1 MTLANYFREILD
13 TYPLERTK
21 EFKRSDFAQKFSKNT
36 PKEFPSLKDF
46 SVKASCGKNNWAL
59 NPWISIT
66 HDSFDSSQESLQIEY
81 SFDCENCEVHLS
93 LVPRLEIYSEYTSFE
108 LELISI
114 LKTIDLNDF
123 TLNYY
128 DDSYSIIDKKYSYDE
143 LDDTKLTTDLD
154 FLVSIYARLQ
164 KEFTRF
170 IKIQK
175 GEAVI
180 FAQRPL
186 MDMEYRH
193 ERAFYSRGIESSFN
207 VKDIEFSYPIENTH
221 ENSINSAEELFT
233 DENIEKIIRCDI
245 TITDYKNILD
255 NITQSSQLLLINAIK
270 INSINLN
277 QIKTKDKVLL
287 FAKSF
292 ADITYK
298 SRGRL
303 LGSYAFNKIK
313 IDDRLASPL
322 IITSIIHELTHF
334 IVEKILKEILMK
346 ILDTDDT
353 PLISSYIK
361 MLLEDDLNYLMD
373 EFCAHTVE
381 GRFALFGFQD
391 YSSFNYKLDEISHL
405 YSKEDIDYCLLI
417 ANTLAYDIND
427 IFEKFIDEDL
437 REDIK
442 DEFLSLN
449 MAPNYE
455 QLDLEIDSRLDDDNL
470 IEAFGIVLTSGIG
483 ETLSNPQKLERY
495 MAKFSRKN

>member
-13 TYPLERTK
+13 TYPFEKTK
-21 EFKRSDFAQKFSKNT
+21 EFKRNDFVHKFTTNT
-36 PKEFPSLKDF
+36 AKEFSVLKDF
-46 SVKASCGKNNWAL
+46 SISASCGKNSWAD

-81 SFDCENCEVHLS
+81 HFDCENSEVHLS
-93 LVPRLEIYSEYTSFE
+93 LVPRLEIYSEYTSLE

-123 TLNYY
+123 TLNYS
-128 DDSYSIIDKKYSYDE
+128 DDSYSIINKKYSYNE
-143 LDDTKLTTDLD
+143 LDDAKLTTDLD
-154 FLVSIYARLQ
+154 FLVSIYGKLQ

-180 FAQRPL
+180 FAQRPFKEFNY
-186 MDMEYRH
+186 DS
-193 ERAFYSRGIESSFN
+193 ERAFYSKGSESSFN
-207 VKDIEFSYPIENTH
+207 VKDIEFTYPTQNYH
-221 ENSINSAEELFT
+221 AKSITSPKELFT
-233 DENIEKIIRCDI
+233 DENIEKIIKCDI
-245 TITDYKNILD
+245 KITDYHDILE
-255 NITQSSQLLLINAIK
+255 NITQSSQLILINAIK
-270 INSINLN
+270 DNSINLN
-277 QIKTKDKVLL
+277 SLKTKDKVLL
-287 FAKSF
+287 FGKSF
-292 ADITYK
+292 TDITYK

-313 IDDRLASPL
+313 IDDRLPNPL

-346 ILDTDDT
+346 IIDTNDT
-353 PLISSYIK
+353 PLISSFIK

-405 YSKEDIDYCLLI
+405 YSKEDIQYCLLI
-417 ANTLAYDIND
+417 ANTLAYDIKD
-427 IFEKFIDEDL
+427 IFEKFIDDDL

-442 DEFLSLN
+442 DEFSSLN

-455 QLDLEIDSRLDDDNL
+455 QLDCEIDSRLDDDNL
-470 IEAFGIVLTSGIG
+470 IEAFSIVLTSGIG
-483 ETLSNPQKLERY
+483 QALNNPSKLERY
-495 MAKFSRKN
+495 MAKFF